1 MSLRAIRVS
10 EFKIV
15 SKSEMLYKKMI
26 QLGVGKV
33 RLKINQE

>member
-1 MSLRAIRVS
+1 MSLRAIRAL

-26 QLGVGKV
+26 QLRVGKV
-33 RLKINQE
+33 RLKISQE

>member
-15 SKSEMLYKKMI
+15 SKSEMLYKEMI
-26 QLGVGKV
+26 QLKVRKV
-33 RLKINQE
+33 RLKISQE